1 MRSEGLEKYLKT
13 RKEGVE
19 FNPSYLP
26 NLEEDW
32 KDCISE
38 EHRQEI
44 QDAFNR
50 FMLNVIITLDKQ
62 SEK

>member
-1 MRSEGLEKYLKT
+1 M
-13 RKEGVE
+13 E
-19 FNPSYLP
+19 FDPSYLQ

-44 QDAFNR
+44 QKSYEEFIKLA
-50 FMLNVIITLDKQ
+50 LKIII
-62 SEK
+62 SESS